1 MLPLHISR
9 MLPPKILGCFLSRFP
24 DASSQLFSPDA
35 SSHFCFSDAS
45 SYFFFLR
52 CFLPFFLRCFLP
64 FFSPMLP
71 PKYFGRC
78 FLPNRIMEIQI
89 PRERSK
95 ILGLWSSIIAKRST
109 GNAWTKFWEPV
120 QIFKR
125 SRSSPSI
132 VYRKV
137 KSCRSQKRCW
147 AKFKISRWVP
157 WESLEKVK
165 PRTRQEQDRDV
176 NHRELD
182 PGTFGPSGIFEIPRH
197 DWMPDFWG

>member
-1 MLPLHISR
+1 MLIWSN
-9 MLPPKILGCFLSRFP
+9 S
-24 DASSQLFSPDA
+24 DASSQNSFHASSRNYKCFLFTFHACFLPRFLDA
-35 SSHFCFSDAS
+35 SSQDSLMLPPSYFPPMLPPTFVSPMLPPTFFSPMLPPTFFFSDAS
-45 SYFFFLR
+45 SLFF
-52 CFLPFFLRCFLP
+52 
-64 FFSPMLP
+64 PMLP

-132 VYRKV
+132 VYRK
-137 KSCRSQKRCW
+137 
-147 AKFKISRWVP
+147 
-157 WESLEKVK
+157 
-165 PRTRQEQDRDV
+165 
-176 NHRELD
+176 
-182 PGTFGPSGIFEIPRH
+182 
-197 DWMPDFWG
+197 

>member
-1 MLPLHISR
+1 MLPPRILSMLPPGIINASSSHFTHASSQDSWMLPL
-9 MLPPKILGCFLSRFP
+9 KIPWCFLPVIFP
-24 DASSQLFSPDA
+24 
-35 SSHFCFSDAS
+35 
-45 SYFFFLR
+45 R
-52 CFLPFFLRCFLP
+52 CFLPLLFLRCFLP

-78 FLPNRIMEIQI
+78 FLPNRIMGIQI

-137 KSCRSQKRCW
+137 KSWRSQKRCW

-182 PGTFGPSGIFEIPRH
+182 PGIFEIPRH